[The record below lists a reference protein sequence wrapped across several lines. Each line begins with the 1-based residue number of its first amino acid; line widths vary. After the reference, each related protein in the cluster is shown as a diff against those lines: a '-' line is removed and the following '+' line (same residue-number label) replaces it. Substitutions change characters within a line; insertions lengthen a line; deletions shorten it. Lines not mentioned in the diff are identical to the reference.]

1 LPFVKSMNLQMA
13 SSEIYDEAASWLK
26 QHVTRVSQ
34 QQSIPVNQMI
44 VASCHSALHWYVV
57 PTLGSIHICQCKLF
71 HAVWCDID
79 HSCFSGDVTMP

>member
-1 LPFVKSMNLQMA
+1 MNLQMA
-13 SSEIYDEAASWLK
+13 SSEICDEAASWLK